1 MSGLNPTELKRRRRA
16 AARTL
21 LSDPRGISVAKKK
34 HLVDGVWVDKLPF
47 NAGHAWR
54 AQQALLEAD
63 RLEAE
68 AWEAASSPSGTDG
81 EVLLAEPSKPPT
93 PLSHWRKAPIH
104 S

>member
-1 MSGLNPTELKRRRRA
+1 MPDLNPAELKRRRRA

-68 AWEAASSPSGTDG
+68 A
-81 EVLLAEPSKPPT
+81 
-93 PLSHWRKAPIH
+93 
-104 S
+104 

>member
-1 MSGLNPTELKRRRRA
+1 MLKSVERYKLPRYRDLAPVFFWGNGMSGLNPTELKRRRRA

-63 RLEAE
+63 RL
-68 AWEAASSPSGTDG
+68 AST
-81 EVLLAEPSKPPT
+81 
-93 PLSHWRKAPIH
+93 
-104 S
+104 

>member
-1 MSGLNPTELKRRRRA
+1 MPDLDSVELKRRRRA

-21 LSDPRGISVAKKK
+21 LSDSRGSSVAKKK
-34 HLVDGVWVDKLPF
+34 HLVDSVWLDKLRF

-68 AWEAASSPSGTDG
+68 AWEASSSPRVADE
-81 EVLLAEPSKPPT
+81 EVLFAEP
-93 PLSHWRKAPIH
+93 A
-104 S
+104 

>member
-63 RLEAE
+63 RLADHV
-68 AWEAASSPSGTDG
+68 T
-81 EVLLAEPSKPPT
+81 EVIVCTVGDTLEY
-93 PLSHWRKAPIH
+93 R
-104 S
+104 